1 MLDSVGALIDALVI
15 ENIKIAMM
23 KERLNTKELKQDDKE
38 YVEAYQKMMDLNTNR
53 SIIAQELNNKLDR
66 VMKGEKNCV
75 LKALKT
81 YG

>member
-1 MLDSVGALIDALVI
+1 MYSVGDLVDKLVI

-23 KERLNTKELKQDDKE
+23 KERLNNSKLKKTDSE
-38 YVEAYQKMMDLNTNR
+38 YVELYQKMMDLNTNR
-53 SIIAQELNNKLDR
+53 SIISKELDAKLDR
-66 VMKGEKNCV
+66 VMKGEKNSI